1 MRLPTRQQK
10 LFKCHWFN
18 SSFIVLP
25 HIMTYSSRESVNFL
39 KFRLNGLVSASSGTS
54 NLSYNCIILHEP
66 SCNCHFL
73 LFYSRQTWIACHL
86 SLGGLLAMLKI
97 LWGKLHSIQAVSLSW
112 IFFAQCGSLGAAS
125 LMTAS
130 GDGCYFC
137 TDEHHNSTEKMW
149 STYLQ
154 LQSCIFNSILLVPY
168 NNIVSHTALGI
179 PIKNPVDDITGSNA
193 CQSTITKKWNKNIS
207 LRIFTESKFWIW
219 MQVFTLTVSVAI
231 VHSVREQKTSVLCAW
246 NWRNTDQG
254 WGRGKGS
261 CACSEKS
268 EELEEIFSEIILQV
282 SWGES
287 KEKSQFVMSN
297 PRSQKGFTV

>member
-1 MRLPTRQQK
+1 MSLVQLQFHSSSPYYDIQQQRKCEFSKIQIKWSCISIFRNIKFVIQLYHTTWAFLQLPFLAFLLTAD
-10 LFKCHWFN
+10 LNCL
-18 SSFIVLP
+18 SSFFRRSFSNVKDSMREAALHTSCFTVLD
-25 HIMTYSSRESVNFL
+25 ILCSVWF
-39 KFRLNGLVSASSGTS
+39 FGG
-54 NLSYNCIILHEP
+54 CISHD
-66 SCNCHFL
+66 CFWWRL
-73 LFYSRQTWIACHL
+73 LF
-86 SLGGLLAMLKI
+86 
-97 LWGKLHSIQAVSLSW
+97 LHRWASQLNWENVINIPTTAV
-112 IFFAQCGSLGAAS
+112 
-125 LMTAS
+125 
-130 GDGCYFC
+130 
-137 TDEHHNSTEKMW
+137 
-149 STYLQ
+149 
-154 LQSCIFNSILLVPY
+154 FNSILLVPY